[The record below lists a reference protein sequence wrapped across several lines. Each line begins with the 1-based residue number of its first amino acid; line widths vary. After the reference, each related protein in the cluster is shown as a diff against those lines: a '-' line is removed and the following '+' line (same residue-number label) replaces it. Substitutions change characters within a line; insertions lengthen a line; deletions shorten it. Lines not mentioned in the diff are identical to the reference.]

1 MNDHHK
7 ELIDKIK
14 SFGYETRQIGYN
26 DLEYADKGIYNYRYW
41 IIPEEN
47 QKLKNTMFYYN
58 KEKEFIHF
66 TSIEA
71 LFGILNSK
79 HIRMYNLPNMDDKYE
94 LEYALN
100 ALSFINTE
108 VKNKINEHLYVL
120 SMCSA
125 SLILNEEPK
134 KKKHLLWKL
143 HGQDGKGIIIKLKIE
158 NDLSSWHNYYLTK
171 CFYTLDNFQAIEEL
185 HKITNTELLDTKL
198 ACFIKLPIYEF
209 ENEIRL
215 VFDKRYSGCIK
226 DKENVIKYPV
236 VYPDK
241 LNRDEN
247 ISYVQLPLLNFFRNN
262 PEAYPTP
269 PNGLQLNYEIP
280 KISISEIIL
289 GYRLNDNDLKN
300 IQEKIKSYDRNI
312 LVRLS
317 DLKQYY

>member
-1 MNDHHK
+1 MDDHK
-7 ELIDKIK
+7 DLINKIK
-14 SFGYETRQIGYN
+14 SFGYDTRQIGYKDQEN
-26 DLEYADKGIYNYRYW
+26 VDKGIYNYRYW

-47 QKLKNTMFYYN
+47 QKLKNTRFYFN

-71 LFGILNSK
+71 LFGILDSK
-79 HIRMYNLPNMDDKYE
+79 HLRMYNLPNMDDKYE

-100 ALSFINTE
+100 ALSFINTDD
-108 VKNKINEHLYVL
+108 KNKIKEQLFIL
-120 SMCSA
+120 SICSA
-125 SLILNEEPK
+125 SLILNEDPM
-134 KKKHLLWKL
+134 KKKHVLWKL
-143 HGQDGKGIIIKLKIE
+143 HGRDGEGVIIKIRIE
-158 NDLSSWHNYYLTK
+158 NDLNTWYNYYLTE
-171 CFYTLDNFQAIEEL
+171 CFYSLDNFRAIEEL
-185 HKITNTELLDTKL
+185 HKITNKELLDTKL

-226 DKENVIKYPV
+226 DEKNILKYPI

-241 LNRDEN
+241 LNRAEN

-289 GYRLNDNDLKN
+289 GYRYNNNDLKN
-300 IQEKIKSYDRNI
+300 IQEKIKSYDPNI
-312 LVRLS
+312 SVSLS
-317 DLKQYY
+317 ALKQYY